1 MVLPLIGN
9 LVKGFTTLKKTTGKF
24 SAAKRFVTGKKKY
37 KKSGTGI
44 EQGDGPNQQVGDDT
58 KVAESIPKEK
68 MVSGIKIPTYKPS
81 NKTIETS
88 GKTSFESVSQTLDKI
103 KETTD
108 SLVKVSESELDV
120 EKDKQ
125 DALERRRDKQKADER
140 ERRLESK
147 GKKISIPGIGL
158 SAKAGSSI
166 FDFFANILLGSL
178 VVFLL
183 NNVDKIENLFK
194 TLKEN
199 FENPFKLMKSVIQ
212 GISIAFG
219 KPIGSFFKGAFNVL
233 KKSGSG
239 IKNLVKRITPKLTRT
254 FKNLGSS
261 IVNTVKNI
269 VKSTKNTVTRSTG
282 SAIARSTA
290 RAASAGAGQAA
301 ARGGAKAVSKP
312 SGPKPAPKPKAGANR
327 IFGQKGVKRLLK
339 FRNVF
344 KSAAVVG
351 SLISLVIDLIL
362 GEPLDSAAV
371 GAVGGL
377 IGGVLGSMAGGALG
391 FAVGSVVPIAGNLIG
406 AGAGKIIGGIL
417 GSMVGDTIA
426 KKLYENFKNNLSQ
439 VNIGKTAVAD
449 SMTWRNIF
457 GVNEPWTPPEGGPSA
472 PDYQPGQETPSYI
485 PGATSTPSGGGADFW
500 SVAAISSV
508 ESGHPQGRADVAQS
522 IYNRKKAGTKYGYP
536 GASTYNG
543 LITHGDQYQP
553 VREGDRNLWKAI
565 KDRNSAI
572 AAVASVNRGN
582 GPIGITMATMLVDSA
597 SKDITNPSLVKS
609 AREWVGG
616 RTDFAQPGAA
626 NKYPGGLGF
635 RTRHG
640 HLFGWYVGP
649 GAIKYGKSPEA
660 QVPVPGPNQQQ
671 TPSQLTP
678 QPAQVTTPPPQ
689 STSGIIEKMGKTT
702 GGKKGD
708 TISGFPVTSGYGKRG
723 GGTHGGID
731 IGTPVGTYVALSVDV
746 EILYSTIQGGTG
758 SGYGNVIDAWAPS
771 LGVQFRLA
779 HLSKRLVS
787 QGQKVPAG
795 VPLGITGGAKGD
807 KGSGS
812 STGPHL
818 HFEVDNIKGS
828 ARYGGMG
835 DPSPYIG
842 YVILSSSAPSGESKP
857 ITGQVIS
864 QPAERQYTDI
874 QRQAPY
880 DQRQGGNNVIM
891 VPVGGGQMR
900 GGGGGSYGSMVI
912 GSSTQA
918 VLNSYYKSQLLG
930 FLYKQG

>member
-58 KVAESIPKEK
+58 KVAEPIPKEK

-81 NKTIETS
+81 NKKIETS
-88 GKTSFESVSQTLDKI
+88 GKTSFESVSQTLDRI

-108 SLVKVSESELDV
+108 SLVKVSESELDA

-147 GKKISIPGIGL
+147 RKKISIPGIGL
-158 SAKAGSSI
+158 SAKAESSI

-219 KPIGSFFKGAFNVL
+219 KPIKSFFKGAFNVL
-233 KKSGSG
+233 KKSGGG

-254 FKNLGSS
+254 FKKLGSS

-269 VKSTKNTVTRSTG
+269 VKSTKNTVTRSVGSAIGRSTG
-282 SAIARSTA
+282 SAVTA
-290 RAASAGAGQAA
+290 RAGKAA
-301 ARGGAKAVSKP
+301 ARGGTKAVSKP
-312 SGPKPAPKPKAGANR
+312 SGPRPAPKPKAGANR

-362 GEPLDSAAV
+362 GEPLDRAAV

-417 GSMVGDTIA
+417 GSMAGDTIA

-439 VNIGKTAVAD
+439 VNIGKTAVND
-449 SMTWRNIF
+449 SMTWRNMF
-457 GVNEPWTPPEGGPSA
+457 GVDEPWTPPEGGPSA

-485 PGATSTPSGGGADFW
+485 PGATSTPSGSDPLLSKLGIDSQVWKTYTDTIASIETSGYSKSGSYGAIGGSGDRYDGRYQMGAAAKAD
-500 SVAAISSV
+500 AARILGIPIPSRS
-508 ESGHPQGRADVAQS
+508 EFRANPELQEKMFLAYTYANHTYLMKGS
-522 IYNRKKAGTKYGYP
+522 PKYSNAGTIQRMQYLGYAHNQGWANARNWLKTGVADTEDGFGTKGTKFTDALKKNLSQYIDTP
-536 GASTYNG
+536 RQST
-543 LITHGDQYQP
+543 
-553 VREGDRNLWKAI
+553 
-565 KDRNSAI
+565 S
-572 AAVASVNRGN
+572 
-582 GPIGITMATMLVDSA
+582 
-597 SKDITNPSLVKS
+597 
-609 AREWVGG
+609 
-616 RTDFAQPGAA
+616 
-626 NKYPGGLGF
+626 
-635 RTRHG
+635 
-640 HLFGWYVGP
+640 
-649 GAIKYGKSPEA
+649 
-660 QVPVPGPNQQQ
+660 QQ
-671 TPSQLTP
+671 TPSQSTP
-678 QPAQVTTPPPQ
+678 QPAQVITPPPQ
-689 STSGIIEKMGKTT
+689 STSGTIEKMGKTT

-708 TISGFPVTSGYGKRG
+708 TISGFPVTSGYGKRW
-723 GGTHGGID
+723 GGTHGGVD

-746 EILYSTIQGGTG
+746 EILYSIMQGGTG

-771 LGVQFRLA
+771 LGLQFRLA

-818 HFEVDNIKGS
+818 HFEVDNVKGRG
-828 ARYGGMG
+828 RYGGMG
-835 DPSPYIG
+835 DPSPYVG
-842 YVILSSSAPSGESKP
+842 YLILSSSAPSGESKP

-900 GGGGGSYGSMVI
+900 GGGGGSSGSMVM